1 MNPRT
6 KRIKGIH
13 YDIYE
18 QDELELY
25 EKLKTR
31 SGIRADGEFI
41 CWTIKTLI
49 DRLERD
55 DEILE
60 DIRKEFSERVVG
72 KE

>member
-6 KRIKGIH
+6 PRIKGIH

-18 QDELELY
+18 QGELELY
-25 EKLKTR
+25 EKLKDR

-41 CWTIKTLI
+41 RWTIKTLF

-55 DEILE
+55 DKILE
-60 DIRKEFSERVVG
+60 DIRKEFS
-72 KE
+72 KELLEKK